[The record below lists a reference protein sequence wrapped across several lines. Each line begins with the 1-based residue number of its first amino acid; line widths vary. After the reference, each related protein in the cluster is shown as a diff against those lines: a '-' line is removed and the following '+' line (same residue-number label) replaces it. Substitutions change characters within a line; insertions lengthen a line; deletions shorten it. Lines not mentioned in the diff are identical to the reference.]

1 MKTNKTF
8 IPLAILLVTFMVAG
22 EANNFVYAS
31 SDYDRALEEIYAE
44 QSESSQVTKTHSVKK
59 GETLLGIAA
68 KKGTRVSAFTALN
81 NIQDPN
87 HIWVGQELRYI
98 DYSGDSV
105 KMGPVVSTPKIFP
118 QGRKIISHVILPD
131 KDDVFAPAQPQ
142 FVYEVVEMITAP
154 KEPMGQIKVFQS
166 LMAFFKWLDGSD
178 YSKQTK
184 GSGTQQR
191 VDPSSSSPYMVSSK
205 FNFDTV
211 FNDSLSINSDHTFF
225 DSYHPDTLTP
235 PPKQA

>member
-31 SDYDRALEEIYAE
+31 SDYDRALEEFYAE
-44 QSESSQVTKTHSVKK
+44 QSESSQITKTHSVKK
-59 GETLLGIAA
+59 GT
-68 KKGTRVSAFTALN
+68 KVSVFTALN
-81 NIQDPN
+81 NIQNPN

-105 KMGPVVSTPKIFP
+105 KMGPVVSTSQVFP
-118 QGRKIISHVILPD
+118 QGRKIISHVIVPD
-131 KDDVFAPAQPQ
+131 KDDIFAPANPGV
-142 FVYEVVEMITAP
+142 VYEVVEMITAP

-166 LMAFFKWLDGSD
+166 LMAFFKWLDWSD

-205 FNFDTV
+205 FNLDTV
-211 FNDSLSINSDHTFF
+211 FNDSLSINSGHSFF
-225 DSYHPDTLTP
+225 DSYLPDTSSP

>member
-8 IPLAILLVTFMVAG
+8 IPLVILLVTFMVTS

-31 SDYDRALEEIYAE
+31 SDYDRALEQFYAD
-44 QSESSQVTKTHSVKK
+44 QSESSQIAKTHSVEK
-59 GETLLGIAA
+59 GETLLGIAL
-68 KKGTRVSAFTALN
+68 KKGTRVSVFTALN
-81 NIQDPN
+81 NIQNPN
-87 HIWVGQELRYI
+87 HIWVGQELKYI

-105 KMGPVVSTPKIFP
+105 KMGPVVSTSKVFP
-118 QGRKIISHVILPD
+118 QGRKIISHVIVPD
-131 KDDVFAPAQPQ
+131 KDDVFAPANPRV
-142 FVYEVVEMITAP
+142 VYEVVEMITAP
-154 KEPMGQIKVFQS
+154 KERVGQIKVFQS

-184 GSGTQQR
+184 GSGSQQR

-205 FNFDTV
+205 FNPDTV
-211 FNDSLSINSDHTFF
+211 FNGYLSINSDHTFF
-225 DSYHPDTLTP
+225 DSYLPDTASP

>member
-31 SDYDRALEEIYAE
+31 TDYDRALEEFYAE
-44 QSESSQVTKTHSVKK
+44 QFESSKVTKTHSVEK

-68 KKGTRVSAFTALN
+68 KKGTRVSVFTALN
-81 NIQDPN
+81 NIQNPN

-105 KMGPVVSTPKIFP
+105 KMRPVVSTSKVFP
-118 QGRKIISHVILPD
+118 QGRKIISHVIIPD
-131 KDDVFAPAQPQ
+131 KDDVFAPANPGV
-142 FVYEVVEMITAP
+142 VYEVVEMITAP
-154 KEPMGQIKVFQS
+154 KEPVGQIKVFQS
-166 LMAFFKWLDGSD
+166 LMAFFKWLDGTD

-184 GSGTQQR
+184 GSGSQQR
-191 VDPSSSSPYMVSSK
+191 VDPSSSSPYMISSK
-205 FNFDTV
+205 FNLDTV
-211 FNDSLSINSDHTFF
+211 FYDSLSINLDHIFF
-225 DSYHPDTLTP
+225 DSYLPDTASP

>member
-8 IPLAILLVTFMVAG
+8 IPLVILLATFVVTG
-22 EANNFVYAS
+22 NANNFVFAS
-31 SDYDRALEEIYAE
+31 PDYDRMNIELAE
-44 QSESSQVTKTHSVKK
+44 PSKVIKKHTVQDNENLTVIGKKYKTSISSIV
-59 GETLLGIAA
+59 
-68 KKGTRVSAFTALN
+68 RLN
-81 NIQDPN
+81 ELPN
-87 HIWVGQELRYI
+87 PNLVLRGQELKVEFFKNKSIR
-98 DYSGDSV
+98 V
-105 KMGPVVSTPKIFP
+105 GPATSASTSFP
-118 QGRKIISHVILPD
+118 QGRKVVEHVVYPD
-131 KDDVFAPAQPQ
+131 KDDIFAPATPTV
-142 FVYEVVEMITAP
+142 VYEVVEMIRAP
-154 KEPMGQIKVFQS
+154 KQPVAQIKVFQS

-205 FNFDTV
+205 FNLDTV

-225 DSYHPDTLTP
+225 DSYLPDTSSP

>member
-1 MKTNKTF
+1 LSM
-8 IPLAILLVTFMVAG
+8 LLLITIVLLKNFMPS
-22 EANNFVYAS
+22 NLN
-31 SDYDRALEEIYAE
+31 LLKI
-44 QSESSQVTKTHSVKK
+44 TKTHSVKK
-59 GETLLGIAA
+59 GETLLGIAL
-68 KKGTRVSAFTALN
+68 KKRTRVSAFTALN
-81 NIQDPN
+81 NIQNPN

-105 KMGPVVSTPKIFP
+105 KMGPVVSISKVFP
-118 QGRKIISHVILPD
+118 QGRKIIEHVLVPD
-131 KDDVFAPAQPQ
+131 KDDVFAPATPTV
-142 FVYEVVEMITAP
+142 VYEVVEMITAP
-154 KEPMGQIKVFQS
+154 KQPVAQIKVFQS

-205 FNFDTV
+205 FNLDTV

-225 DSYHPDTLTP
+225 DSYFPDTSSP